1 MCSRFN
7 KPFMKEIKTILL
19 ALSLLVSFSACTDKD
34 LDVPE
39 VPEEPEVVEEG
50 PDYLVMLYSVGGKSL
65 DMPILSNIYQALDVG
80 SSKNVKMTVQ
90 FKSSVREQKWYP
102 EFDGTRRFD
111 LDDNTHFVGTMK
123 DSLENSP
130 VITEPKELKSL
141 FSQLKSECIADSLYD
156 MTKSDA
162 LADFITWSMKQHP
175 NAKRT
180 VLILSDHGSGW
191 QLRWDGMQDTRAI
204 LQDDNT
210 KTIMSLGAVV
220 EGINKSAGKVDLLYT
235 DACLMSMY
243 ENLYGYAHCA
253 NYLLTAVET
262 TPGAG
267 GDYSKLLNNLKTA
280 GTSSAGLENAMHDF
294 ADYLVSD
301 QWWTNQRMIS
311 LGYGGDYHD
320 IALYDLSK
328 LDLLTPVI
336 KKVVDTMVEKAG
348 SNESVEPTVENPPFG
363 EPFRGY
369 INYALTSC
377 QMSSVDDRYPVL
389 SVPYMLYEYIVDDK
403 VETHNDS
410 SSNYFHTLDLVRWM
424 KYANT
429 ENAQEARKNF
439 PDIWTAFQRYLILYG
454 VQSFSFTDI
463 LRLLD
468 KSLTEA
474 GAQNNPFKQLKAEM
488 LAALKEVGYI
498 RCTIGDEKPGIDQ
511 AYELCSPGITI
522 VPFNDSY
529 YDKISN
535 TFLRLIP
542 THDEAMRMYQQTE
555 FDKLVGW
562 SRILQYVEIFPDVFS
577 NPTRDHVDKDDE
589 MIENLPIYEDK
600 ISYNLLSVEAAQ
612 EYFAYEH
619 LLFQITPLFLDLV
632 MQKRNSTFNE
642 WYDLAMRSIQPPTPA
657 NQAFLDSIAELQ
669 NNTLEALGIELPLVK
684 KIDVIDMKM
693 DAFRGSAAFTAGN
706 RIYFDFGHLRNSAQ
720 DESKTPDK
728 LLWHEIWH
736 VLSRKNPELRR
747 QMYALI
753 GFTILD
759 KEIVIPEELE
769 ECILCNPDVERH
781 DSYATFTING
791 KPTDC
796 MVMLYADKD
805 DPLLEFKNLTNYIGT
820 AEGYWLLALD
830 SQTHKPYRDENG
842 KWAIYN
848 CREVSDFDKVMS
860 DGNTGYCDDPEE
872 CMADNFALAMTNDKK
887 YPNQKLLQDIRALFQ
902 K

>member
-1 MCSRFN
+1 
-7 KPFMKEIKTILL
+7 MKEIKTILL
-19 ALSLLVSFSACTDKD
+19 ALSLLVSFCACTDENPT
-34 LDVPE
+34 VPE

-50 PDYLVMLYSVGGKSL
+50 PDYLVMLYAVGGESL
-65 DMPILSNIYQALDVG
+65 DVPILSNIYQALDVG

-90 FKSSVREQKWYP
+90 FKSSVKEQKLYP

-123 DSLENSP
+123 DSLKFSP

-191 QLRWDGMQDTRAI
+191 QLRWDGLQDTRAI

-253 NYLLTAVET
+253 NYLLTAVEI

-280 GTSSAGLENAMHDF
+280 GTSSAELENAMHDF

-369 INYALTSC
+369 INYALTGC
-377 QMSSVDDRYPVL
+377 QMSSVDNRYPVL
-389 SVPYMLYEYIVDDK
+389 SVPSMLFEYIVADVEKHKDK
-403 VETHNDS
+403 NS
-410 SSNYFHTLDLVRWM
+410 SYFSTSDLVRWM

-439 PDIWTAFQRYLILYG
+439 PDIWTAFQRILILYG

-529 YDKISN
+529 YDKNSN

-542 THDEAMRMYQQTE
+542 THDEAMRMYQQTD
-555 FDKLVGW
+555 FDQLVGW
-562 SRILQYVEIFPDVFS
+562 SRMLQYVEIFPDVFS
-577 NPTRDHVDKDDE
+577 NPTRDRVDKDDE
-589 MIENLPIYEDK
+589 IDNLPIYEDK
-600 ISYNLLSVEAAQ
+600 ISYNLLSVEAA
-612 EYFAYEH
+612 H
-619 LLFQITPLFLDLV
+619 
-632 MQKRNSTFNE
+632 
-642 WYDLAMRSIQPPTPA
+642 
-657 NQAFLDSIAELQ
+657 
-669 NNTLEALGIELPLVK
+669 
-684 KIDVIDMKM
+684 
-693 DAFRGSAAFTAGN
+693 
-706 RIYFDFGHLRNSAQ
+706 
-720 DESKTPDK
+720 
-728 LLWHEIWH
+728 
-736 VLSRKNPELRR
+736 
-747 QMYALI
+747 
-753 GFTILD
+753 
-759 KEIVIPEELE
+759 
-769 ECILCNPDVERH
+769 DVERY

-805 DPLLEFKNLTNYIGT
+805 DPLLEFKTLTNYIST

-830 SQTHKPYRDENG
+830 SQTHTFG
-842 KWAIYN
+842 
-848 CREVSDFDKVMS
+848 
-860 DGNTGYCDDPEE
+860 
-872 CMADNFALAMTNDKK
+872 
-887 YPNQKLLQDIRALFQ
+887 
-902 K
+902 